1 MFLRSPLRRLL
12 PNKELPMPRAS
23 SDLTNRRPTVRRAA
37 QSPKA
42 TAPTASSAKPAV
54 SDQDVRTVRPG
65 PDPRRVVDAEGAV
78 LTIPP
83 NWGFLPPGDPMW
95 TRRVKARG
103 PHWLVQEKVGRKVFS
118 RGLWAPASTI
128 EAVRLEVEATR
139 SQASYHTGL
148 QRAAAKRDAEQ
159 SAYVE
164 EFRRA
169 ILEFL
174 RFPPQHRELAERLAV
189 AVAEHATPVGS
200 GTVAR
205 TQRIPLENRCE
216 AAVIAWMR
224 HQTTAYDHLV
234 IPRVRGARREV
245 RRQLA
250 ERSRVLLDQYRRALP
265 VSPDC
270 PLQRALAS

>member
-1 MFLRSPLRRLL
+1 VLDADGGVL
-12 PNKELPMPRAS
+12 AI
-23 SDLTNRRPTVRRAA
+23 
-37 QSPKA
+37 
-42 TAPTASSAKPAV
+42 PA
-54 SDQDVRTVRPG
+54 
-65 PDPRRVVDAEGAV
+65 
-78 LTIPP
+78 

-103 PHWLVQEKVGRKVFS
+103 PHWIVQEKVGRKVFS
-118 RGLWAPASTI
+118 RGLWAPSTI
-128 EAVRLEVEATR
+128 IDAVRIEVEATR
-139 SQASYHTGL
+139 SQASYQTGL

-164 EFRRA
+164 AFRRA
-169 ILEFL
+169 VLEFL
-174 RFPPQHRELAERLAV
+174 RFPSKHRELAERLAV

-205 TQRIPLENRCE
+205 TQRIPLERRCE

-234 IPRVRGARREV
+234 IPRVRGARRDV

-250 ERSRVLLDQYRRALP
+250 ERSRELLDRYRRELP

>member
-1 MFLRSPLRRLL
+1 
-12 PNKELPMPRAS
+12 MPRAS
-23 SDLTNRRPTVRRAA
+23 SDLTNSRPSVRRAGPTA
-37 QSPKA
+37 RAAGPKA
-42 TAPTASSAKPAV
+42 IPAKPAA

-65 PDPRRVVDAEGAV
+65 PDPRHVVDANGAM
-78 LTIPP
+78 LAIPAS
-83 NWGFLPPGDPMW
+83 WGFLPPGDPMW

-139 SQASYHTGL
+139 SQASYHAGL

-169 ILEFL
+169 VLEFL
-174 RFPPQHRELAERLAV
+174 RFPSKHRELAERLAL

-205 TQRIPLENRCE
+205 TQRIPLERRCE

-234 IPRVRGARREV
+234 IPRVRGARRDV

-250 ERSRVLLDQYRRALP
+250 ERSRVLLDQYRRELP

-270 PLQRALAS
+270 PLQRALAG